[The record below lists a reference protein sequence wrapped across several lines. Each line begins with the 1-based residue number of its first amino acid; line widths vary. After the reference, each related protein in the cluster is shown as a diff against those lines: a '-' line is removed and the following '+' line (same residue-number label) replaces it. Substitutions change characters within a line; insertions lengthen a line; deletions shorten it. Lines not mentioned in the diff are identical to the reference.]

1 MEASRSRSRAPCTGS
16 SSKTTC
22 RRNASSRAK
31 KQQPITEL
39 ALPLLKKPLEQIGK
53 QINVPGSFWSGRMSA
68 EERSTLYKC
77 TEENQ
82 ELEGFLEYAYKMKDM
97 GESLRLADARPLP

>member
-1 MEASRSRSRAPCTGS
+1 MPAKRKQP
-16 SSKTTC
+16 
-22 RRNASSRAK
+22 AK

-77 TEENQ
+77 TVQVEQ
-82 ELEGFLEYAYKMKDM
+82 AVHPA
-97 GESLRLADARPLP
+97 LARTYRQHP

>member
-1 MEASRSRSRAPCTGS
+1 MAPKRKAS
-16 SSKTTC
+16 
-22 RRNASSRAK
+22 K

-77 TEENQ
+77 TVRD
-82 ELEGFLEYAYKMKDM
+82 FT
-97 GESLRLADARPLP
+97 LAHKFPGARPSVTHSWRRACPTTRR